1 MYVVLV
7 LPNCYQV
14 KSNEINKMMKHL
26 ELEKEL
32 YEAPQISKLV
42 LNNDLSLLLTFSVE
56 GNVDDIE
63 DGGEW

>member
-1 MYVVLV
+1 M
-7 LPNCYQV
+7 
-14 KSNEINKMMKHL
+14 NKMMKH
-26 ELEKEL
+26 LEKEL

-42 LNNDLSLLLTFSVE
+42 LNNDLSLLITFSVE